1 MKIGFD
7 FDNTIIDYSNIFYEI
22 GKINNLIP
30 ENINTSKSSVK
41 SYLHS
46 IGKEKEF
53 TTIQG
58 LVYGKEILKA
68 KPAKNIL
75 EILKY
80 LKKLNHDLYI
90 VSHKTKYP
98 FQGEKINLRDSANS
112 WIEKF
117 LRIDNETIFNYENI
131 FYEDTIEKKVER
143 IEKLEICYF
152 IDDLIS
158 IINLIKSPTIG
169 ILYDP
174 NYLINKKNPKIIND
188 HLDFKKIIT

>member
-1 MKIGFD
+1 MIHR
-7 FDNTIIDYSNIFYEI
+7 N
-22 GKINNLIP
+22 
-30 ENINTSKSSVK
+30 
-41 SYLHS
+41 HS
-46 IGKEKEF
+46 IGKQKEF

-58 LVYGKEILKA
+58 LVYGKEIFRA

-80 LKKLNHDLYI
+80 LKKLNYDLYV

-98 FQGEKINLRDSANS
+98 YQGEKINLRESANK

-117 LRIDNETIFNYENI
+117 LRIDNEIIFNFENI

-143 IEKLEICYF
+143 VKKLDISF
-152 IDDLIS
+152 FVDDLIS
-158 IINLIKSPTIG
+158 IINLIKLPTIG

-174 NYLINKKNPKIIND
+174 NYLTYKNSHKVIND
-188 HLDFKKIIT
+188 HIDLMKIIK